1 MGLLLTAQKGDEN
14 IGVAAVETGQ
24 KRETLGLSRHKVAVA
39 CEVTENTVT
48 NWENGKHVP
57 KLPPKQLAALLA
69 TLEWELQDLI
79 DD

>member
-1 MGLLLTAQKGDEN
+1 MTT
-14 IGVAAVETGQ
+14 GVVKASLGQRMRQ
-24 KRETLGLSRHKVAVA
+24 KREMLGLSRHRVAVA